1 MEIDPRLRAA
11 SDGHSDAP
19 ALSQQSLPH
28 PHPRAYVSAAAAAPS
43 PPTRHADLSASSS
56 RTTSEYPDP
65 PSHFS
70 GEHVH
75 SAAASATTNDV
86 SYYGASSAHSLYQ
99 GGGPGSGPA
108 AEVLDPNDPYAD
120 LKRPRACEACRQ
132 LKVRCE
138 PDMNNPDGSCKRCA
152 KARRSCVVMVPT
164 RKRQKKAD
172 SRVAELERKID
183 ALTASLQAS
192 HGQDPLQQ
200 QQQQQQQVPV
210 TPVELPRE
218 EHAGRRWLGPTTQV
232 AGSSAEDPHVGLSGT
247 KRHYGGEVKNAR
259 NEPILGHGNTS
270 PGSDHGDGGRTW
282 RSPSKP
288 VSRSE
293 PSDFVDVIDRGLVSV
308 EVASE
313 AFNRFVNQMANSIPM
328 VVFPPGTTMTD
339 VRRSKPLLL
348 HAIIAAAIGPIQ
360 PDLHL
365 PLVNDF
371 YKVIADRIIVRGEKS
386 LEIMQGLLVTCNW
399 YAPPDN
405 FEELK
410 FYQLSHLALTVG
422 IDIGMYRKLGARN
435 KHFSLVKD
443 LMQKKTPG
451 QDPDSPE
458 ARRAWLG
465 CYFVAVQYAPSS
477 VWLSSYMDECV
488 EVLEKSPDALP
499 TDKVMAHWAKL
510 AHIIEEINM
519 QFVGDET
526 TANVAFVD
534 PKFQYTLKVFEKQ
547 LEQWRREARPYDS
560 PMLKQ
565 AECIVDLYMHEGAM
579 HMEVNDE
586 PKAEDYS
593 SPTSAAHMNA
603 LSICLTAIHQALDT
617 ICAIDG
623 KDLIALP
630 VVALA
635 RTSFAVVALIKL
647 FSLVSAP
654 ETRIGQVID
663 PSSLRVE
670 YYIDKVIQHYHH
682 AGELPGGR
690 TPNKFCVVLRMLRS
704 WFAKRKDQISA
715 LQEGL
720 GGKRNVVFSQD
731 EPDNE
736 QNQPSKPGTTPLH
749 LLSEVAMGEPKNHA
763 HLSYGRGQTPYTP
776 QTTDS
781 LNQTQ
786 SSTLLSHTPQSLDP
800 STTTTTTSSDPWTQ
814 YPSTTPRQYYSNPP
828 FTSPYQDLPPSAS
841 STYPDPNTQNPHN
854 PNNLDLSGTGPGVS
868 SATPTP
874 GFFLP
879 ELGLQVGGDPDN
891 LFALENMFGYGVL
904 NFPADLGGGGEGMG
918 FY

>member
-1 MEIDPRLRAA
+1 MEIDPRLRAG
-11 SDGHSDAP
+11 SDSHSAETP
-19 ALSQQSLPH
+19 ALSHSHSH
-28 PHPRAYVSAAAAAPS
+28 PHAPAHSYASS
-43 PPTRHADLSASSS
+43 PATRHPDLSASSS

-65 PSHFS
+65 PSHFC

-99 GGGPGSGPA
+99 GGSSA
-108 AEVLDPNDPYAD
+108 DVVDPNDPYAD

-138 PDMNNPDGSCKRCA
+138 PDMNNPNGSCKRCA
-152 KARRSCVVMVPT
+152 KARRSCVVTVPT
-164 RKRQKKAD
+164 RKRQKKTD

-192 HGQDPLQQ
+192 HGQDPLVQQ
-200 QQQQQQQVPV
+200 QQQHQHQHQTP
-210 TPVELPRE
+210 PVEPPRE
-218 EHAGRRWLGPTTQV
+218 EHAGRRWLGPTAQA
-232 AGSSAEDPHVGLSGT
+232 AGSTTEDPQMVLSGA
-247 KRHYGGEVKNAR
+247 KRQYSGEIKDSR
-259 NEPILGHGNTS
+259 NESILGRETTS
-270 PGSDHGDGGRTW
+270 PGSEHADGRHW
-282 RSPSKP
+282 RFPEKP
-288 VSRSE
+288 APKSQT
-293 PSDFVDVIDRGLVSV
+293 SDFVDVIDRGLVSV
-308 EVASE
+308 EVASD
-313 AFNRFVNQMANSIPM
+313 AFNRYVDRMANNIPM
-328 VVFPPGTTMTD
+328 VVFPSGTTMTE
-339 VRRSKPLLL
+339 VRRSKPILL
-348 HAIIAAAIGPIQ
+348 HAIVAAAIGAIQ

-386 LEIMQGLLVTCNW
+386 LEIMQALLVTCNW

-422 IDIGMYRKLGARN
+422 IDIGMYRKFAARN

-443 LMQKKTPG
+443 LMAKKTSS
-451 QDPDSPE
+451 QDLDSPE

-465 CYFVAVQYAPSS
+465 CYFVAVQVSTSLRRPIL
-477 VWLSSYMDECV
+477 VRWSSYMDECV
-488 EVLEKSPDALP
+488 EVLEKSPDASP
-499 TDKVMAHWAKL
+499 TDKSMIHWAKL

-519 QFVGDET
+519 QFVGDDA
-526 TANVAFVD
+526 TATGAFVD

-547 LEQWRREARPYDS
+547 LEQWRREARPYYS

-579 HMEVNDE
+579 HMELNE
-586 PKAEDYS
+586 EQNTAEDYS

-603 LSICLTAIHQALDT
+603 LSACLTSIHQALDT
-617 ICAIDG
+617 ICSIDV
-623 KDLIALP
+623 KDLVSLP

-670 YYIDKVIQHYHH
+670 YYMDKVIQHYNH
-682 AGELPGGR
+682 AGNLPGGR
-690 TPNKFCVVLRMLRS
+690 TPNKFSVVLRMLRS
-704 WFAKRKDQISA
+704 WFVKRKDQIPA
-715 LQEGL
+715 LQEAMS
-720 GGKRNVVFSQD
+720 GKRSVVLSQD
-731 EPDNE
+731 GPDHEPS
-736 QNQPSKPGTTPLH
+736 QPPKPGPTPLH
-749 LLSEVAMGEPKNHA
+749 LLSEVAMGEPKNPSQ
-763 HLSYGRGQTPYTP
+763 LSYARGQT
-776 QTTDS
+776 
-781 LNQTQ
+781 QTQ
-786 SSTLLSHTPQSLDP
+786 SPLTSQTPDSLPHSTLLSNTSQSQPLDP
-800 STTTTTTSSDPWTQ
+800 AATTTPSSDPWPQ
-814 YPSTTPRQYYSNPP
+814 YPSATPRQYYPP
-828 FTSPYQDLPPSAS
+828 FTSPYQNLPSS
-841 STYPDPNTQNPHN
+841 STYPDPNAD
-854 PNNLDLSGTGPGVS
+854 NLVMSGP
-868 SATPTP
+868 SAPTP

-904 NFPADLGGGGEGMG
+904 NFPMDFGDGTAGGGSGEGMG

>member
-1 MEIDPRLRAA
+1 MEIDPRLR
-11 SDGHSDAP
+11 DGRSDAP
-19 ALSQQSLPH
+19 ALSRPSQSQSQSHLHAPSH
-28 PHPRAYVSAAAAAPS
+28 AYAAAPS
-43 PPTRHADLSASSS
+43 PPIRHADLSASSS

-86 SYYGASSAHSLYQ
+86 NYYGASSAHSLYQ
-99 GGGPGSGPA
+99 GGPSG
-108 AEVLDPNDPYAD
+108 AEPVDPNDPYAD

-138 PDMNNPDGSCKRCA
+138 PDLNNPNGSCKRCA
-152 KARRSCVVMVPT
+152 KARRSCVVTVPT
-164 RKRQKKAD
+164 RKRQKKTD

-200 QQQQQQQVPV
+200 QQQQQQEQ
-210 TPVELPRE
+210 TPVAPVVLPRE

-232 AGSSAEDPHVGLSGT
+232 AGSSTEDPHMVLSGT
-247 KRHYGGEVKNAR
+247 KRHYGGEVKDSQ
-259 NEPILGHGNTS
+259 NESILGHAHAS
-270 PGSDHGDGGRTW
+270 PGSDHVDRGSQW
-282 RSPSKP
+282 RSPSNLAP
-288 VSRSE
+288 RPE
-293 PSDFVDVIDRGLVSV
+293 TSDLVDVIDRGLVSV

-313 AFNRFVNQMANSIPM
+313 AFSRYVNQMANSIPM
-328 VVFPPGTTMTD
+328 VVFPLGTTMTD
-339 VRRSKPLLL
+339 VRRPKPLLL
-348 HAIIAAAIGPIQ
+348 HAIIAAAIGPIR

-435 KHFSLVKD
+435 KHFSLVKE
-443 LMQKKTPG
+443 LMQKKAPG

-465 CYFVAVQYAPSS
+465 SYFVAVQVSTSLRRPIL
-477 VWLSSYMDECV
+477 VRWSSYMDECV
-488 EVLEKSPDALP
+488 EVLERSPDALP
-499 TDKVMAHWAKL
+499 TDKVMVHWAKL

-526 TANVAFVD
+526 TANIAFVD

-586 PKAEDYS
+586 PKTEDYS

-704 WFAKRKDQISA
+704 WFAKRKDQIPA

-720 GGKRNVVFSQD
+720 GGKRSVVLSQD
-731 EPDNE
+731 GPDNE
-736 QNQPSKPGTTPLH
+736 QNQRPNPMH
-749 LLSEVAMGEPKNHA
+749 
-763 HLSYGRGQTPYTP
+763 
-776 QTTDS
+776 
-781 LNQTQ
+781 
-786 SSTLLSHTPQSLDP
+786 
-800 STTTTTTSSDPWTQ
+800 
-814 YPSTTPRQYYSNPP
+814 SNI
-828 FTSPYQDLPPSAS
+828 
-841 STYPDPNTQNPHN
+841 
-854 PNNLDLSGTGPGVS
+854 
-868 SATPTP
+868 
-874 GFFLP
+874 
-879 ELGLQVGGDPDN
+879 
-891 LFALENMFGYGVL
+891 
-904 NFPADLGGGGEGMG
+904 
-918 FY
+918 